1 MPLRDCRDR
10 LGAGEH
16 MSDIVDRI
24 YEAAA
29 LPELWPD
36 LFHDLSTGLDFVGA
50 GMFCV
55 NPQFQRGI
63 SSPGIAE
70 VLQRFLT
77 EGWQDRNCRA
87 PRTAALNYEGFVRD
101 EDILT
106 DEEIATEPMYTDL
119 LRPAGLGYG
128 AGSVIRCPGDDLVA
142 FSFERAGELGSTPVE
157 VLAELDKLRP
167 HLARASIFSA
177 RIDLERARAQV
188 DALTAL
194 GLPAAIVRANGST
207 LAANPAFEAL
217 TEQVEIGAR
226 DRMRLVDEA
235 ADRLLQEAFLDG
247 RSAPGGKSIPLVQV
261 GEARPGVLHL
271 LPIRRQAQD
280 VFAQAAWLA
289 VVTQLGSTAAPDA
302 TILSGLFDLSPAEA
316 RVARRL
322 IEGQAVTEIA
332 TGSGLSESTIRNQLR
347 SIFAK
352 TGASRQSE
360 LVLMCGGLG
369 LRRPE

>member
-1 MPLRDCRDR
+1 MRGRRNPL
-10 LGAGEH
+10 GGGEH
-16 MSDIVDRI
+16 MNDIVDRI

-36 LFHDLSTGLDFVGA
+36 LFHDLSMRLDFVGA

-77 EGWQDRNCRA
+77 DGWQERNCRA
-87 PRTAALNYEGFVRD
+87 PRVAALNHEGFVRD

-106 DEEIATEPMYTDL
+106 DEEIATEPMYTEL

-128 AGSVIRCPGDDLVA
+128 AGSVIQCPGGDLVA
-142 FSFERAGELGSTPVE
+142 FTFERAGALGSTPVE
-157 VLAELDKLRP
+157 TLAELDKIRP

-217 TEQVEIGAR
+217 TEQIEIIAR
-226 DRMRLVDEA
+226 DRLRLVDEA
-235 ADRLLQEAFLDG
+235 ADRLVQDVFAGGE
-247 RSAPGGKSIPLVQV
+247 SAPGGRSIPLVQV

-271 LPIRRQAQD
+271 LPVRRQARD

-289 VVTQLGSTAAPDA
+289 VVTQIGATAAPNA
-302 TILSGLFDLSPAEA
+302 TILSGLFDLSPAES

-322 IEGQAVTEIA
+322 IEGHAVGDIA
-332 TGSGLSESTIRNQLR
+332 AVSGLSESTIRNQLR
-347 SIFAK
+347 AIFVK

-360 LVLMCGGLG
+360 LVLMCRGLSLPG
-369 LRRPE
+369 QW